1 MRSTEQNKKE
11 RILETAQELFY
22 RNGYDSTSVR
32 ELAKEAGL
40 SVAGV
45 YYFFS
50 DKENILFTLLN
61 RTVEQLNDS
70 LKTGEPDGPDSG
82 RTARVIIR
90 NLLVHSIRNGKKLN
104 VLDREVMRLTPE
116 HAAKIR
122 ETRGFGRQIMIEA
135 LSAYC
140 EQHAVADPDIYY
152 AAFTAFSQT
161 AWFTRWYAVTE
172 DGLDVFVN
180 RIFTM
185 AVRALT
191 VNAGRTE

>member
-11 RILETAQELFY
+11 LILETAQELFY

-32 ELAKEAGL
+32 ELAKETGL

-50 DKENILFTLLN
+50 DKEDILFTLLN
-61 RTVEQLNDS
+61 RTVDRLNAS
-70 LKTGEPDGPDSG
+70 LKAGGPDSPDSG
-82 RTARVIIR
+82 RTVLAIIR
-90 NLLVHSIRNGKKLN
+90 NLLIHSIRNGKELN

-116 HAAKIR
+116 HAAKVR

-140 EQHAVADPDIYY
+140 EQHAVPDPDIYY
-152 AAFTAFSQT
+152 AAFTVFSQT
-161 AWFTRWYAVTE
+161 AWFTRWYSVTE
-172 DGLDVFVN
+172 EGQDAFAE
-180 RIFTM
+180 RIFAM
-185 AVRALT
+185 GVKALT